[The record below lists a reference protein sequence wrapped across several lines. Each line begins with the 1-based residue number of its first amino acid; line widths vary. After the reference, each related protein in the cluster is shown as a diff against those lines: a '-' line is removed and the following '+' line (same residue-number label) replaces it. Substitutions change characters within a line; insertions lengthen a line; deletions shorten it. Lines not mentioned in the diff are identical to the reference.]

1 MRCPDRTAIRGGE
14 IPLGPR
20 SRTERET
27 RTRVAE
33 AGRMERPTSDS
44 FTKRD
49 VTRRRAPAP
58 RPTHDTAR
66 TPTAVLQERG
76 LRR

>member
-1 MRCPDRTAIRGGE
+1 
-14 IPLGPR
+14 
-20 SRTERET
+20 
-27 RTRVAE
+27 
-33 AGRMERPTSDS
+33 MERPTSDS